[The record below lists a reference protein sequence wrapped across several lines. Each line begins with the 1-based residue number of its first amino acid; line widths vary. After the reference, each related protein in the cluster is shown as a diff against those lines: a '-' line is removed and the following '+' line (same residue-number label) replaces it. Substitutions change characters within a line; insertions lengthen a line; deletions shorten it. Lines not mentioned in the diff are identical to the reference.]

1 MLQAP
6 PTASACLP
14 PDAQSP
20 RVVCAAHPAGV
31 CGGAAAGESFASF
44 GEIAQ
49 GRRADGEDFLIT
61 LPVDLWS
68 RCRVVCEPV
77 VGASRVIA
85 PLAKSRR
92 VAEAYLR
99 ALGLE
104 TGIGLRLEL
113 RRDMPVGKGLSSSTA
128 DMLAVLRACEALF
141 GVAAGEA
148 FICRLFAAIE
158 PHDALH
164 YPTCVAYN
172 HRRGR
177 PLARFDHVPDFR
189 IIAVD
194 AGGAV
199 CTQAYNRR
207 LRFCQVRI
215 AEDQALYERV
225 LAAFAARDDAAI
237 ARCAQAATE
246 LQLARTG
253 HPFLA
258 GLLEQAAQPD
268 VLGVITAHSGTCA
281 GLLLPG
287 GADAEALAQL
297 ERRVAPLGT
306 VFHTRTLRL
315 PTPSMRTAPRPG

>member
-6 PTASACLP
+6 PTSNACVSL
-14 PDAQSP
+14 DAQSAG
-20 RVVCAAHPAGV
+20 VVCTTCPTGAGGSV
-31 CGGAAAGESFASF
+31 AAGESFASF

-68 RCRVVCEPV
+68 RCGVVCEPV
-77 VGASRVIA
+77 VGASRVTT

-177 PLARFDHVPDFR
+177 PLACFDYVPDFR

-194 AGGAV
+194 AGGVV

-207 LRFCQVRI
+207 LRFGQARI

-225 LAAFAARDDAAI
+225 LASFAARDDTAI

-246 LQLARTG
+246 LHLARTG
-253 HPFLA
+253 NPFLA
-258 GLLEQAAQPD
+258 GLLKQARQPD
-268 VLGVITAHSGTCA
+268 VLGVVTAHSGTCA

-287 GADAEALAQL
+287 GADAEVLVRVA
-297 ERRVAPLGT
+297 RRVAPLGT
-306 VFHTRTLRL
+306 VFQTRTLRL
-315 PTPSMRTAPRPG
+315 PKPSLPTARRPA